1 MKHLSSILAAGL
13 LLFISTA
20 SWGQAAGQN
29 RTLSPGGSV
38 HFDFTDRIKLPQ
50 YQWPRTLLSYPVLFV
65 GNIQSDQLRLTD
77 ATTGREVPFQLSSVI
92 LENGSLRKGT
102 VNFFSSLPSGG
113 KFDFE
118 LSCAPHS
125 QFVPEAS
132 VLKESGSMVL
142 DAGKLKVRI
151 PDSIPAPSPG
161 QKIPGPIMALNRGA
175 VWIGDSEIKTSSRKV
190 ISLKTEIVEQGPLFV
205 TARLSYEFDGGGSY
219 SAVLRAISGYG
230 FLEFTEEIKG
240 LRKED
245 GVLVENA
252 WSGFHANR
260 YGNVSLAK
268 PKVNTFRG
276 EDPAFDGPTRIE
288 DPAKELL
295 LRLEI
300 TPANGGGG
308 RQEISFT
315 DEKAGSELGFFIQ
328 DVGKW
333 NDREYAIWVSHDT
346 LFPVMRHADSMLYWD
361 WPLVDGTR
369 ATGIAYFAGEASPKG
384 QATAS
389 TENITPGQGQT
400 IASPGEKAPSIGYL
414 RHLYGDTSLNKVK
427 DWILKYPESARRP
440 DIKMGAARS
449 KDAAGL
455 EKTMAS
461 SSLKNAPAGEY
472 GAVTMRDLYV
482 SVLPDFLKLRTT
494 LSNEQRERAEA
505 LLLFCAY
512 YMSEEACGPMRTM
525 LGGHPNFMSDM
536 KFPLIAMSAL
546 FPDHPMASVWRDQY
560 EKFLELVSRFNTRPP
575 VPAWETKGGRWTE
588 SLATYNWAFLHPALL
603 GNSLGVQ
610 SDSRNR
616 MANDWFAMHGD
627 YLVNTVTAPVS
638 LDASRASWPTNT
650 PLTPEN
656 GFQRIHPP
664 QGAHSGK
671 RGNAANLREF
681 AGFMDRYDPLLAE
694 HLRWV
699 ARMPQQT
706 EATASKHPVASPAPE
721 VSLKPQQD
729 SGTNPHLRSAKYTGY
744 GIVMRSA
751 VGTPDEI
758 SVYLQQVD
766 KGPNYRWGYANQN
779 GSGDI
784 YYYAGGKSYSG
795 HGFEDTGDRH
805 GDDAMYSCNTGV
817 YKDYHYKCIGMN
829 GLVRPFYDLG
839 PAQFAEIVPEEGTN
853 SYSWPEYRSRSVL
866 LAGSDYI
873 VVYDAIDG
881 WSGTRFVWTSNGVHD
896 EMPNIIPIKGGAENV
911 VDLSSRIKNGSKGT
925 MWDVWKGGRSRMT
938 IVSHKPEVQVIK
950 EKGGSDFCVH
960 LKTPSGEDWVFQNDE
975 WQDPEI
981 NYSAAG
987 MNFNGRAGI
996 IRRHIDGTRDLV
1008 LFHGKSIGCDGVT
1021 ASVNNPDLGIS
1032 LSFAQ
1037 PSAIK
1042 GRFFSREGGTLT
1054 LSLPDSTAQ
1063 AKGFFIDGVKAPINP
1078 SSAGNGFS
1086 VKLPPGDHRLE
1097 LTPGDPEPMRPT
1109 MLRSINHKGGAKVL
1123 FTEVPGAAKYRI
1135 ESSSDCGVTWQPVSV
1150 TDRGEADI
1158 NGLAN
1163 GSKIHVR
1170 AIALSPG
1177 GRAGEPADEYP
1188 IHVSE
1193 AAPTSPDGLKADTS
1207 SGSPVLS
1214 WGEVLG
1220 AGEYHLFRRQKGSG
1234 GFTEIF
1240 HGPGRRFEDKDLRIS
1255 EPSAPIYEYA
1265 VAASNGNGTGKMS
1278 ETTDTDPSNWRN
1290 WNPEGDLTFK
1300 RRTGYWRWP
1309 YVKPEEEPPLH
1320 YPTNYPSNGS
1330 SPRQQ

>member
-1 MKHLSSILAAGL
+1 MLI
-13 LLFISTA
+13 TA
-20 SWGQAAGQN
+20 WVVF
-29 RTLSPGGSV
+29 LSPLSEAQTQDSFRTFAVGGNL
-38 HFDFTDRIKLPQ
+38 HFQFTNRIKLPQ
-50 YQWPRTLLSYPVLFV
+50 YKWPRTLLSYPVHFEGKVLP
-65 GNIQSDQLRLTD
+65 DQLRLTD
-77 ATTGREVPFQLSSVI
+77 SITGKEVPFQLSSVV
-92 LENGSLRKGT
+92 LENGYLRSAT
-102 VNFFSSLPSGG
+102 VNFFSELPSGG
-113 KFDFE
+113 HFDYQF
-118 LSCAPHS
+118 SNAPHERFNS
-125 QFVPEAS
+125 ETT
-132 VLKESGSMVL
+132 VLKEPGSIVL
-142 DAGKLKVRI
+142 DSGKLKVRI
-151 PDSIPAPSPG
+151 PDSIQSPAVG
-161 QKIPGPIMALNRGA
+161 QKIPGPIMALRKDEG
-175 VWIGDSEIKTSSRKV
+175 WIGDSFIKSPIKKITSLR
-190 ISLKTEIVEQGPLFV
+190 TEILEEGTLFV
-205 TARLSYEFDGGGSY
+205 KARMTYTFEGGGTYVAVVRSVSGYDFIEFDETITGLNKQD
-219 SAVLRAISGYG
+219 AVI
-230 FLEFTEEIKG
+230 
-240 LRKED
+240 
-245 GVLVENA
+245 VENA
-252 WSGFHANR
+252 WTGFHADR
-260 YGNVSLAK
+260 HGDVRLGK
-268 PKVNTFRG
+268 PRVNTFRG

-288 DPAKELL
+288 DPEKELL

-315 DEKAGSELGFFIQ
+315 DEKAGRELGFFIQ

-346 LFPVMRHADSMLYWD
+346 LFPVIRVVGGTLFWD
-361 WPLVDGTR
+361 WPIVEGTR
-369 ATGIAYFAGEASPKG
+369 ATGIAYFAVAGASKAETSQGNATTEALV
-384 QATAS
+384 
-389 TENITPGQGQT
+389 PGQGET
-400 IASPGEKAPSIGYL
+400 ISSSEGSGVSIGYL
-414 RHLYGDTSLNKVK
+414 RHLYGDTSLNRVK
-427 DWILKYPESARRP
+427 DWILEYPEGARRP
-440 DIKMGAARS
+440 DIPMPGGRS

-482 SVLPDFLKLRTT
+482 SVLPDFLKLRAT
-494 LSNEQRERAEA
+494 LTKEQRDQAEA

-536 KFPLIAMSAL
+536 KFPLIAMSSL

-575 VPAWETKGGRWTE
+575 VPAWEAKGGRWTE

-610 SDSRNR
+610 ADSRNR
-616 MANDWFAMHGD
+616 LANDWFAMHGD
-627 YLVNTVTAPVS
+627 YLLNTVTAPVS

-721 VSLKPQQD
+721 VALKPQQD

-938 IVSHKPEVQVIK
+938 IVSHKPEVQVIR

-960 LKTPSGEDWVFQNDE
+960 LKTPTGEDWIFQNDE

-981 NYSAAG
+981 NYSAGG
-987 MNFNGRAGI
+987 MNFKGRAGI
-996 IRRHIDGTRDLV
+996 IRRHGDGTRDLV

-1021 ASVNNPDLGIS
+1021 ASVDNPDLGIS

-1086 VKLPPGDHRLE
+1086 VKLPPGDNRLE

-1193 AAPTSPDGLKADTS
+1193 APPTSPDGLKVDIS

-1265 VAASNGNGTGKMS
+1265 IAASNGNGTGKMS
-1278 ETTDTDPSNWRN
+1278 ETIDTDHSSWRN

-1320 YPTNYPSNGS
+1320 YPTNYSSNGS